1 MEATLR
7 SRVRAG
13 DPAAFARL
21 FDEHAQAVFRH
32 AARLTDHATA
42 EDITQLTFLEAWR
55 IRDRVHAD
63 GESLLP
69 WLLGIAT
76 NVQRNVSRAA
86 RRHRAALIRTRP
98 PDAVP
103 DFADDVAGRMDDAER
118 VTAAKRALAK
128 LRRGER
134 EVFTLCVWSGLD
146 YAAAAEALGIP
157 IGTVRSRLSRAR
169 TRLQKLTD
177 AELQELR
184 TTAEP
189 VTAAGQVAGGRPM
202 ASRSPQGRNR

>member
-1 MEATLR
+1 LR

-55 IRDRVHAD
+55 GRERVRPD

-86 RRHRAALIRTRP
+86 RRHQAALTRTRP
-98 PDAVP
+98 QDAVP
-103 DFADDVAGRMDDAER
+103 DFADDVASRMDDAER
-118 VTAAKRALAK
+118 VAAAKRALAK
-128 LRRGER
+128 LRRSER

-146 YAAAAEALGIP
+146 YAAAAEALDIP
-157 IGTVRSRLSRAR
+157 VGTVRSRLSRAR
-169 TRLQKLTD
+169 KRLEQLTD
-177 AELQELR
+177 AELRDLR
-184 TTAEP
+184 TPVEP
-189 VTAAGQVAGGRPM
+189 VTATGQVTGGRPM